1 MYIKDRKKCKEIVA
15 IDRTAL
21 REILN
26 PRREPALACRYS
38 LAEARVF
45 PGQSTLPHKLKTSEV
60 YYILEGEAEMR
71 IDEERRKVGPGQA
84 IYIPPHSTQ
93 SIKNTGRRELVFLC
107 LVDPAWRAED
117 EELA

>member
-1 MYIKDRKKCKEIVA
+1 MYIKDRTKCEEIIA
-15 IDRTAL
+15 GDRTAL

-26 PRREPALACRYS
+26 PHREPDLACRYS
-38 LAEARVF
+38 LAEARVA
-45 PGQSTLPHKLKTSEV
+45 PGQSTLPHKLKMSEV

-71 IDEERRKVGPGQA
+71 IGDDRQNVGPGQA